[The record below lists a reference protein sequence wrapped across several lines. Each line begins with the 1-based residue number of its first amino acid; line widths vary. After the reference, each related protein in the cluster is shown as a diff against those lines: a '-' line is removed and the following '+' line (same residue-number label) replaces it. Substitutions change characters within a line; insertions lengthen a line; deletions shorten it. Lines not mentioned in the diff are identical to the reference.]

1 MALLAPGTWG
11 QLRSHRA
18 TRRRCYLSQLN
29 CPHMPLRW
37 INQTL
42 MPPVGRRHLGGAPA
56 RLELHPR
63 RTTRL
68 SSSPP
73 TMALGR
79 MPGPTPELIHSAA
92 KRVRRSRLAGAFP
105 ATCGRRARFRP
116 GLVLHEMMSH
126 RVPRPPLVST
136 HAYFFAPGGSK
147 APLLKM
153 SEDLECADSSSF
165 LKKFSAVNRSSPAEQ
180 AS

>member
-1 MALLAPGTWG
+1 
-11 QLRSHRA
+11 
-18 TRRRCYLSQLN
+18 LSQLD

-42 MPPVGRRHLGGAPA
+42 MPPVGRRNRGEAPA
-56 RLELHPR
+56 TFASSAPKRTGYYHHR
-63 RTTRL
+63 RQW
-68 SSSPP
+68 
-73 TMALGR
+73 
-79 MPGPTPELIHSAA
+79 
-92 KRVRRSRLAGAFP
+92 RLAGRLARRRNSSVPRRKGFAIQAGWRVPGIMRAPGKFP
-105 ATCGRRARFRP
+105 A
-116 GLVLHEMMSH
+116 GLALHEMMSH